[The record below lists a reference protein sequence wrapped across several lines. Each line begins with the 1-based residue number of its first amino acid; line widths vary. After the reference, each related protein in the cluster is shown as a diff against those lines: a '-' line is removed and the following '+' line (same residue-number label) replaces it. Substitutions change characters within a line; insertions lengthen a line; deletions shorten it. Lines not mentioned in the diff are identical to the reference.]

1 MTKPKSIPWK
11 KPCLR
16 VGTLSSLEGLKLLN
30 KKQPLADLIE
40 VRYDILRQNG
50 VDTDTLRSYLQKR
63 QNPVLLTLRTMREG
77 GSYPWKSRE
86 RVLLFLELLPD
97 VDAID
102 VELQN
107 IPLVREV
114 LSAARR
120 SDRGIVLSAHSISRK
135 LTLGRGERW
144 VEQFRH
150 YRADVYKLAALARTR
165 KDLGVLAR
173 LVLDHPELRI
183 GAMALGP
190 MAALSR
196 QVLPVLGSR
205 LVYGYLD
212 QPVSK
217 GQPSL
222 EEIAPL
228 VPEKIK

>member
-1 MTKPKSIPWK
+1 MAQPKSIPWR

-16 VGTLSSLEGLKLLN
+16 IGTITTLEGLKKLA

-40 VRYDILRQNG
+40 VRYDILRRDG
-50 VDTDTLRSYLQKR
+50 LDEEALKAHLLKR
-63 QNPVLLTLRTMREG
+63 QNPVLLTLRTTREG

-86 RVLLFLELLPD
+86 RVLLFHSLLAV

-114 LSAARR
+114 LIAARAQG
-120 SDRGIVLSAHSISRK
+120 RGIILSAHSTTRK

-144 VEQFRH
+144 LDQFRKH
-150 YRADVYKLAALARTR
+150 RADVYKIAAVARTR

-173 LVLDHPELRI
+173 LVLDHPELRL
-183 GAMALGP
+183 GAMAVGP

-196 QVLPVLGSR
+196 QVLPILGSK

-212 QPVSK
+212 APAAK

-228 VPEKIK
+228 VPDKIK

>member
-1 MTKPKSIPWK
+1 MAQPKPIPWR

-16 VGTLSSLEGLKLLN
+16 IGTVSTLDGLKKLA
-30 KKQPLADLIE
+30 KKHPLADLIE
-40 VRYDILRQNG
+40 VRYDILRRDG
-50 VDTDTLRSYLQKR
+50 LDEEALRAHLQKR
-63 QNPVLLTLRTMREG
+63 QNPVLLTLRTTREG
-77 GSYPWKSRE
+77 GQYSWKSRE
-86 RVLLFLELLPD
+86 RVLLFLSLLPD

-107 IPLVREV
+107 VPTVREV
-114 LSAARR
+114 LTAARTQG
-120 SDRGIVLSAHSISRK
+120 RGIILSAHSATRK

-144 VEQFRH
+144 LEQFRK
-150 YRADVYKLAALARTR
+150 YRADVYKLAAIARTR
-165 KDLGVLAR
+165 KDLAVLAR
-173 LVLDHPELRI
+173 LVLDHPELRL

-212 QPVSK
+212 VPAAK

-228 VPEKIK
+228 VPEKLK